1 MRKFLLSMLCIA
13 AFAPAAAGGNELM
26 AKAEAMAH
34 RIMIIDTHIDVPYRL
49 WNKREDVS
57 RRTDSGD
64 FDYVRAREG
73 GLDAPF
79 FSIYVPASYE
89 KTGGARALAD
99 SLIDLVD
106 SLVSASPGK
115 FALTSSIR
123 KVRENF
129 EKGRMSIL
137 MGIENGSAIEGD
149 LANIEHF
156 YERGVRYI
164 TLTHAED
171 NRICDSSYDTTRT
184 WKGLSP
190 FGRKVVAEMN
200 RVGMMIDVSHASDD
214 AFYQVIALSKA
225 PVIASHSC
233 CRSFTPG
240 FERNMDDDMIRKL
253 AAAGGVVQINF
264 GSTFLRGD
272 LNEKMEEAGKEID
285 KILAAKG
292 LKWHDREARK
302 YVKKYRKEHPIGF
315 ASVEDVADH
324 IDHVVSL
331 VGVEHVGLGSDFEG
345 VGDTLPI
352 GLKDVSDYPNLIY
365 ELLRRG
371 YSEEDIA
378 AICSGNLLR
387 VWSQVEKTAR
397 DLAAGD

>member
-1 MRKFLLSMLCIA
+1 MRKILFFVLCIG
-13 AFAPAAAGGNELM
+13 AFAGTATGEDELM
-26 AKAEAMAH
+26 AKAEALAH
-34 RIMIIDTHIDVPYRL
+34 RIIIIDTHIDVPYRL
-49 WNKREDVS
+49 WNKREDIS
-57 RRTDSGD
+57 GSTESGD
-64 FDYVRAREG
+64 FDYVRARKG

-89 KTGGARALAD
+89 KTGGAKALAD
-99 SLIDLVD
+99 SLIDMVD

-115 FALTSSIR
+115 FALASSIR
-123 KVRENF
+123 QVKDNF
-129 EKGRMSIL
+129 KKGRMSIL

-149 LANIEHF
+149 LGNIGHF

-200 RVGMMIDVSHASDD
+200 RVGMMIDVSHVSDD

-233 CRSFTPG
+233 CRHFTPG

-253 AAAGGVVQINF
+253 AGKGGVIQINF

-272 LNEKMEEAGKEID
+272 LNAKMDESRKAIEKL
-285 KILAAKG
+285 LAAKG
-292 LKWHDREARK
+292 LKWHDREARE
-302 YVKKYRKEHPIGF
+302 YVKRYRKEHPIGF
-315 ASVEDVADH
+315 ASVKDVADH

-345 VGDTLPI
+345 VGDTLPV
-352 GLKDVSDYPNLIY
+352 GLKDVSGYPNLIY

-387 VWSQVEKTAR
+387 VWSQVEKAAR
-397 DLAAGD
+397 DLAAGE